1 MTRLG
6 LAFCWICLGPVA
18 FGQKTAAEY
27 NASYQ
32 NARNLLKAGEFE
44 KARLAFGPLTQQR
57 YTYPQA
63 PFAHYFY
70 ALASLKT
77 DRIAEA
83 KGILRQLLDRFP
95 TFEKAD
101 EARYLLADVLFHDE
115 DYASALDALK
125 QIDDPALRA
134 DANTLEDYHLR
145 RAKNLP
151 VLKGLYLTYPDDR
164 LIAYALVDLIQ
175 RTSTEKADLELSDR
189 LTNRY
194 GIRQGGSSQPST
206 ATGQPTATTTTTPTS
221 SPRKPGSPKSFYNVG
236 VLFPFQVSDLDERD
250 RPVRSTQFALDL
262 YNGMRL
268 AVKRLQSE
276 GTIINLFAY
285 DVENNAR
292 QMADLVK
299 NGPFQQ
305 MDLLVGP
312 LYAEPYRVAQAWAT
326 EQNVPLINPIST
338 NRRLVESTPNVYL
351 AQPSLDRQAEE
362 AAQFARQKFGPA
374 PAVVFYGI
382 DRNDSLLAAAYAAQL
397 KTLNVPV
404 LALQRNSMGSG
415 ETVTAAADQWEGK
428 RVGHVF
434 VASSQKG
441 SGPAFLTAL
450 GRNRLG
456 NVPTLLLAE
465 GFERST
471 LSASQFGGREVYLI
485 DPNFADDE
493 KPDVQEFQKTYLAR
507 YNVPPSSF
515 AYWGYDTML
524 FFGRMLGKNG
534 PAGLK
539 DAVRR
544 PGARNGY
551 TLGGFTYAD
560 TNDNGSVPIV
570 TYENFKFVPVK

>member
-6 LAFCWICLGPVA
+6 FVLGWICLVSTA
-18 FGQKTAAEY
+18 YGQKTASEY
-27 NASYQ
+27 AASYQ
-32 NARNLLKAGEFE
+32 SARNLLKAGEFE

-57 YTYPQA
+57 YAYPQA
-63 PFAHYFY
+63 PYAHYFF

-77 DRIAEA
+77 DRVAEA
-83 KGILRQLLDRFP
+83 KGILRQLMDRFP
-95 TFEKAD
+95 SFEKMD
-101 EARYLLADVLFHDE
+101 DARYLLADALFRDE
-115 DYASALDALK
+115 DYNAALDVLK

-164 LIAYALVDLIQ
+164 LVAYALVELIQ
-175 RTSTEKADLELSDR
+175 RTSTERADLELSDR
-189 LTNRY
+189 ITNRY
-194 GIRQGGSSQPST
+194 GVRQGTVPMQPTS
-206 ATGQPTATTTTTPTS
+206 QPTATTNPAPTT
-221 SPRKPGSPKSFYNVG
+221 RKTGAPKSFYNVG
-236 VLFPFQVSDLDERD
+236 VLFPFQVDDLDERD

-276 GTIINLFAY
+276 GTLVNLFAY

-292 QMADLVK
+292 QMAELVK

-312 LYAEPYRVAQAWAT
+312 LYAEPYKIAQTWAT
-326 EQNVPLINPIST
+326 EQGIPIINPIST
-338 NRRLVESTPNVYL
+338 NRRLLEAAPNVYL
-351 AQPSLDRQAEE
+351 AQPSLDQQAEG
-362 AAQFARQKFGPA
+362 AAQFARQKFGTA

-382 DRNDSLLAAAYAAQL
+382 DRNDSLLAAAYVSRL
-397 KTLNVPV
+397 RTLNVPV
-404 LALQRNSMGSG
+404 LTVQRNAMGST
-415 ETVTAAADQWEGK
+415 ETVTAAAPQWQGK

-456 NVPTLLLAE
+456 DVPTLLLAE
-465 GFERST
+465 GFDRST
-471 LSASQFGGREVYLI
+471 MSASQFGGREVYLI
-485 DPNFADDE
+485 DPSFVNDDD
-493 KPDVQEFQKTYLAR
+493 PDVQEFQKTYLAR

-524 FFGRMLGKNG
+524 FFGRVLGKNG
-534 PAGLK
+534 PTGLK
-539 DAVRR
+539 DAIRR
-544 PGARNGY
+544 PTVRNGY
-551 TLGGFTYAD
+551 TMGGFDYSEA
-560 TNDNGSVPIV
+560 NDNNTVPIV
-570 TYENFKFVPVK
+570 TYENFKFIPVK

>member
-1 MTRLG
+1 MPRLG
-6 LAFCWICLGPVA
+6 ILLFWIGFVPTALA
-18 FGQKTAAEY
+18 QKTASEY
-27 NASYQ
+27 AASYQ
-32 NARNLLKAGEFE
+32 AARNLLKAGEFE

-57 YTYPQA
+57 YSYPQA
-63 PFAHYFY
+63 PYAHYFY

-77 DRIAEA
+77 DRVAEA
-83 KGILRQLLDRFP
+83 KAILRQLMERFP
-95 TFEKAD
+95 SFGKAD
-101 EARYLLADVLFHDE
+101 EARYLLADALFRDE
-115 DYASALDALK
+115 DYNAALDVLK

-164 LIAYALVDLIQ
+164 LVAYALVELIQ
-175 RTSTEKADLELSDR
+175 RTSTERADLELSDR
-189 LTNRY
+189 ITNRY
-194 GIRQGGSSQPST
+194 GVRQGTLPMQP
-206 ATGQPTATTTTTPTS
+206 ATNPTPTATSSTNPPTTT
-221 SPRKPGSPKSFYNVG
+221 RKTGAPKSFHNVG
-236 VLFPFQVSDLDERD
+236 VLFPFQVNDLDERD

-268 AVKRLQSE
+268 AAKRLQTE
-276 GTIINLFAY
+276 GILVNLFAY

-299 NGPFQQ
+299 NAPFQQ

-312 LYAEPYRVAQAWAT
+312 LYAEPYKIAQTWAT
-326 EQNVPLINPIST
+326 EQGIPIINPIST
-338 NRRLVESTPNVYL
+338 NRRLVEAAPNVYL
-351 AQPSLDRQAEE
+351 AQPSLDQQAEG
-362 AAQFARQKFGPA
+362 AAQFARRKFGTS

-382 DRNDSLLAAAYAAQL
+382 DRNDSLLAAAYAMQL
-397 KTLNVPV
+397 KTLSVPV
-404 LALQRNSMGSG
+404 LAFQRNSMGST
-415 ETVTAAADQWEGK
+415 ETVTAAAPQWQGK

-456 NVPTLLLAE
+456 DVPTLLLAE

-471 LSASQFGGREVYLI
+471 MSASQFGGREVYLI
-485 DPNFADDE
+485 DPNFVNDE
-493 KPDVQEFQKTYLAR
+493 SPDAQEFQKTYLAR

-524 FFGRMLGKNG
+524 FFGRVLGKNG

-539 DAVRR
+539 DAIRR
-544 PGARNGY
+544 PTVRNGY
-551 TLGGFTYAD
+551 TLGGFDYSEA
-560 TNDNGSVPIV
+560 NDNNTVPIV
-570 TYENFKFVPVK
+570 AYENFKFVPVK

>member
-1 MTRLG
+1 MPRFQLLLLWLG
-6 LAFCWICLGPVA
+6 FLPGAFA
-18 FGQKTAAEY
+18 QKTATEY
-27 NASYQ
+27 AASYQ
-32 NARNLLKAGEFE
+32 AARNLLKAAEFE

-57 YTYPQA
+57 YAYPQA
-63 PFAHYFY
+63 PYAHYFY

-77 DRIAEA
+77 DRVAEA
-83 KGILRQLLDRFP
+83 KGILRQLMERFP
-95 TFEKAD
+95 SFEKAD
-101 EARYLLADVLFHDE
+101 DARYLLADALFRDE
-115 DYASALDALK
+115 DYNAALDLLK

-164 LIAYALVDLIQ
+164 LVAYALVELIQ

-189 LTNRY
+189 ITNRY
-194 GIRQGGSSQPST
+194 GVRQGGSLPPSATNQPS
-206 ATGQPTATTTTTPTS
+206 ATTSTAPTTP
-221 SPRKPGSPKSFYNVG
+221 PRKTGAPKSFYNVG
-236 VLFPFQVSDLDERD
+236 VLFPFQVDDLDERD

-268 AVKRLQSE
+268 AAKRLQTE
-276 GTIINLFAY
+276 GVLINLFAY

-292 QMADLVK
+292 QMTDLVK

-312 LYAEPYRVAQAWAT
+312 LYAEPYRIAQTWAT
-326 EQNVPLINPIST
+326 ERDVPLINPIST
-338 NRRLVESTPNVYL
+338 NRRLVETAPNVYL
-351 AQPSLDRQAEE
+351 AQPSLDQQAEG
-362 AAQFARQKFGPA
+362 AAQFARRRFGTA

-382 DRNDSLLAAAYAAQL
+382 DRNDSLLAAAYVGQL
-397 KTLNVPV
+397 KILNVPV
-404 LALQRNSMGSG
+404 LAFQRNSMGST
-415 ETVTAAADQWEGK
+415 ETVTAAAPLWQGK

-456 NVPTLLLAE
+456 DVPTLLLAE
-465 GFERST
+465 GFDRST
-471 LSASQFGGREVYLI
+471 MSASQFGGREVYLV
-485 DPNFADDE
+485 DPNFVNDE
-493 KPDVQEFQKTYLAR
+493 SPDVQEFQKAYMNR

-524 FFGRMLGKNG
+524 FFGRTLGKNG
-534 PAGLK
+534 PTGLK
-539 DAVRR
+539 EAIRR
-544 PGARNGY
+544 PALRNGY
-551 TLGGFTYAD
+551 TLGGFDYAEA
-560 TNDNGSVPIV
+560 NDNNTVPIV
-570 TYENFKFVPVK
+570 AYENFKFIPVK